1 MAKVRVVLSWS
12 RPRSR
17 EVARILRE
25 WLQNVIQGIDPWM
38 SEEDI
43 PKGSQWLLQLQRALA
58 DSRFGIVC
66 LTPENVTAEWL
77 HFEAGAIWKA
87 LDEGRVCPFLVGIP
101 GGASNINPPLGL
113 FQACDA
119 SSDDDIFRMMKAI
132 NVALPDGDRLSDG
145 ALDRSF
151 RRWLPDLRERLLT
164 LTAAQTAAD
173 EPSMSRRAPEEMLAE
188 ILDTVRDLDR
198 RSTPAWA
205 ADLLWPEPGTG
216 VVDLDLDTSPDSPDV
231 VLGASP
237 LAREVA
243 QVLAQQKARAAAL
256 RNRAKKKE

>member
-119 SSDDDIFRMMKAI
+119 
-132 NVALPDGDRLSDG
+132 
-145 ALDRSF
+145 
-151 RRWLPDLRERLLT
+151 
-164 LTAAQTAAD
+164 
-173 EPSMSRRAPEEMLAE
+173 
-188 ILDTVRDLDR
+188 
-198 RSTPAWA
+198 PAWA

-216 VVDLDLDTSPDSPDV
+216 VVDLDLDRSPDSPDV